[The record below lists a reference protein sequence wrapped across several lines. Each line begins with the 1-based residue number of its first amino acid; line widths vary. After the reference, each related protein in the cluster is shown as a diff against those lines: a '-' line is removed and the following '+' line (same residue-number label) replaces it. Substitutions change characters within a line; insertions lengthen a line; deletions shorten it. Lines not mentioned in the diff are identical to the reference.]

1 MFLYRM
7 RPHPRVERSFS
18 LPQSLWTAW
27 CFQYLHRQ
35 VKERKHGWLAF
46 GECEPC
52 MTLCWVPACNLQM
65 VLPTSESLNH
75 TPHFTSQHTQALRGE
90 VAYLWEVHG
99 LLAEGPRV
107 IFPPVRGL
115 SPPPSLDQLML
126 VHSISFLTASPASVL
141 ASPGVIRVWF
151 WQAGWHH
158 SWWESYCGVP
168 QQLKYSLDSSVWSCP
183 WLPLDFSSSLPLVQ
197 LLGLSL
203 CACACQSC
211 LKGSPPRCVYVNSP
225 FCSYR

>member
-1 MFLYRM
+1 MLASSALPREFPYVFISHATPPKGWALFQSTTVTVDCLMFSVSAQAGKKAWARM
-7 RPHPRVERSFS
+7 AGLWRAWTLHDPMLSASMQPADGPANLGKPEPHSPLHKPTHSSFERRSS
-18 LPQSLWTAW
+18 IPVGSSW
-27 CFQYLHRQ
+27 
-35 VKERKHGWLAF
+35 
-46 GECEPC
+46 
-52 MTLCWVPACNLQM
+52 
-65 VLPTSESLNH
+65 
-75 TPHFTSQHTQALRGE
+75 
-90 VAYLWEVHG
+90 

-126 VHSISFLTASPASVL
+126 VHSISFSTASPASVL

-183 WLPLDFSSSLPLVQ
+183 WLPLDFSSSLPLVHP
-197 LLGLSL
+197 LGLSL
-203 CACACQSC
+203 CACAC
-211 LKGSPPRCVYVNSP
+211 
-225 FCSYR
+225 